1 VRKRENRGFCAA
13 IRQFAGWAQRC
24 TSDQRKETQMSY
36 LINRLIAWIDR
47 SHERELE
54 EYLAR
59 SGNVAE
65 LERRLRDWETRGVK

>member
-1 VRKRENRGFCAA
+1 
-13 IRQFAGWAQRC
+13 
-24 TSDQRKETQMSY
+24 MSY
-36 LINRLIAWIDR
+36 LINRIIAWIDR